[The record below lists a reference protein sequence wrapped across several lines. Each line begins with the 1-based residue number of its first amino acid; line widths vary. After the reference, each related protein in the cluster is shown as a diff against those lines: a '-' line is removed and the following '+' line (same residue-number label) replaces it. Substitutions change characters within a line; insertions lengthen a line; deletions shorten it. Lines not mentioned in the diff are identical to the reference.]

1 MTAIADVPIVRDEV
15 EVSAKARRRQ
25 FTAKYKLEIL
35 RRAAACTQAGEIGAL
50 LRSAGLFSS
59 HLTTW
64 RHARERGELVGL
76 APKTR
81 GRKKVVPPDARD
93 KKIAELERRN
103 ARLTA
108 RAERAEAL
116 VEIQN
121 KVAQLLGTRFES
133 ETS

>member
-1 MTAIADVPIVRDEV
+1 MTAIADVTIQEDV

-50 LRSAGLFSS
+50 LRSEGLFSS

-64 RHARERGELVGL
+64 RQARERGELVGL

-81 GRKKVVPPDARD
+81 GRKAVPPDAGA
-93 KKIAELERRN
+93 KKIAELERQN

-116 VEIQN
+116 VEIQK
-121 KVAQLLGTRFES
+121 KVAALLGIPFES
-133 ETS
+133 ERS